1 MYMDRILAETSPS
14 VGLLTAANDWF
25 ALQKASE
32 QRHASILSTGRR
44 LTSIGDRRAALLRP
58 APPLPSRR

>member
-14 VGLLTAANDWF
+14 VGLLSAANDWF
-25 ALQKASE
+25 TLQKASE

-44 LTSIGDRRAALLRP
+44 LTSIGERRAHLLRP
-58 APPLPSRR
+58 APTQAARR

>member
-1 MYMDRILAETSPS
+1 MYMDRILAETSPAT
-14 VGLLTAANDWF
+14 GLLTAANDWF

-44 LTSIGDRRAALLRP
+44 LTSIGDRREPRLRP
-58 APPLPSRR
+58 VPRTSARR

>member
-58 APPLPSRR
+58 TPPLPSRR